1 VSAPSIAAKSAV
13 PPAAWADAIR
23 LGGLRRFA
31 IAITLLNL
39 LGHLW
44 FGFEQAWA
52 VPFVAIASAYSTEL
66 ILEWLDAR
74 LSHRPVRFRGSARQ
88 FVDFLLSAH
97 ITGLAVGML
106 LYTNAR
112 LWPVAF
118 AASAAIASK
127 TVFRVPAG
135 SGSRHFFN
143 PSNFGITITLLLFP
157 WVGIAP
163 PYHFT
168 ENLVGAGDW
177 ILPGIIVCS
186 GTFLNARFTRKLP
199 LIVAWLSCFA
209 AQALLRHWL
218 LGARLEAALLPM
230 TGVAFVLYTFYMVTD
245 PATSP
250 SSPRGQIIFGAA
262 VAFTYGLLMVSHIVF
277 GLFFAL
283 TIVCTVRGLI
293 IWAEE
298 RNLRR
303 PARTEALDE
312 AVVTAAA
319 RP

>member
-1 VSAPSIAAKSAV
+1 MTATQSSS
-13 PPAAWADAIR
+13 WTDAR
-23 LGGLRRFA
+23 RVGGLRRFA
-31 IAITLLNL
+31 IAITLLNI
-39 LGHLW
+39 LGHLF

-66 ILEWLDAR
+66 FLEWLDALR
-74 LSHRPVRFRGSARQ
+74 TGRSPRYRGSPRQ

-97 ITGLAVGML
+97 ISGLAVGML

-127 TVFRVPAG
+127 VIFRVRAG
-135 SGSRHFFN
+135 LGDRHFFN
-143 PSNFGITITLLLFP
+143 PSNFGISLTLLLFP

-163 PYHFT
+163 PYQFT
-168 ENLVGAGDW
+168 ENLTGAGAW

-199 LIVAWLSCFA
+199 LIGAWLCCFVT
-209 AQALLRHWL
+209 QALLRHWFF
-218 LGARLEAALLPM
+218 GAHLAAALLPM

-245 PATSP
+245 PATTP
-250 SSPRGQIIFGAA
+250 SSLRGQLIFGAA
-262 VAFTYGLLMVSHIVF
+262 VAFTYGLLIVCHIVF

-283 TIVCTVRGLI
+283 SIVCTLRGLV
-293 IWAEE
+293 
-298 RNLRR
+298 LRLQ
-303 PARTEALDE
+303 AQDTRTLSPPPTV
-312 AVVTAAA
+312 AVLKEPEVAAA
-319 RP
+319 AAAGRP